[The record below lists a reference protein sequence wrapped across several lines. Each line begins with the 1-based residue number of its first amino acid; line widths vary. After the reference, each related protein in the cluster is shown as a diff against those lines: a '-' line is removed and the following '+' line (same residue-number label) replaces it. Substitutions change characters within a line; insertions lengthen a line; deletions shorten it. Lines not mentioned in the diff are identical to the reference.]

1 MDIAE
6 LLINYKHNVAS
17 KYLPVRGDQ
26 IGTRVF
32 EMEKYYLSTKIDG
45 HLCFIYKEGNNISI
59 LNHNN
64 KPFDRTELNKELESI
79 LKDQEGLFVGEIH
92 LHHEN
97 KRTRSYDLTK
107 EISND
112 KSDIRIAIFDI
123 LKLKD
128 KEFQSNDWNNKKN
141 ILSEIFPKSGII
153 FYLDEVELSSRKDI
167 ELEFQK
173 RAIDLNLEGVVV
185 RGESGPVFKIK
196 QYLSFD
202 LVVLGYV
209 NGHANDFSL
218 LKEILIGVMID
229 KNKFLSVGI
238 VVNGFTVS
246 DRETLSVDFEKI
258 KVESDSIQVSNS
270 KLPFTMIE
278 PKYIVE
284 IESTDIITSNSD
296 GFIKRPLLIFNNNFL
311 LDKYSNSISLTTP
324 VFKKFRQDKKVNEK
338 DVGLNQITRVVDIID
353 KVEEESNKSSSEIIK
368 REVYVKITKGF
379 KMVKKFLVWD
389 TKAVL
394 NDYPKYVFY
403 KIDYSPTRKDK
414 MKRDIKVSNDEEQ
427 IMKIFDTEI
436 ETDIK
441 SGWEKI

>member
-26 IGTRVF
+26 IGIRIF

-123 LKLKD
+123 LRLKD

-167 ELEFQK
+167 EVEFQK

-246 DRETLSVDFEKI
+246 DRETLSLDFEKI

-324 VFKKFRQDKKVNEK
+324 VFKKFRQDKKVNQK

-353 KVEEESNKSSSEIIK
+353 KVEEESNKSSSELIK

>member
-123 LKLKD
+123 LRLKD

-167 ELEFQK
+167 EVEFQK

-246 DRETLSVDFEKI
+246 DRETLSLDFEKI

-353 KVEEESNKSSSEIIK
+353 KVEEESNKSSSELIK
-368 REVYVKITKGF
+368 RDVYVKITKGF

>member
-64 KPFDRTELNKELESI
+64 KPFDRAELNKELESI

-123 LKLKD
+123 LRLKD

-167 ELEFQK
+167 EVEFQK

-353 KVEEESNKSSSEIIK
+353 KVEEESNKSSSELIK
-368 REVYVKITKGF
+368 RDVYVKITKGF

>member
-17 KYLPVRGDQ
+17 KYLPIRGDQ

-123 LKLKD
+123 LRLKD

-167 ELEFQK
+167 EVEFQK

-353 KVEEESNKSSSEIIK
+353 KVEEESNKSSSELIK
-368 REVYVKITKGF
+368 RDVYVKITKGF

>member
-17 KYLPVRGDQ
+17 KYLPIRGDQ
-26 IGTRVF
+26 LGTRVF

-123 LKLKD
+123 LRLKD

-167 ELEFQK
+167 EVEFQK

-353 KVEEESNKSSSEIIK
+353 KVEEESNKSSSELIK
-368 REVYVKITKGF
+368 RDVYVKITKGF

-394 NDYPKYVFY
+394 NDYPKYVF
-403 KIDYSPTRKDK
+403 
-414 MKRDIKVSNDEEQ
+414 
-427 IMKIFDTEI
+427 
-436 ETDIK
+436 
-441 SGWEKI
+441 

>member
-167 ELEFQK
+167 EVEFQK

-296 GFIKRPLLIFNNNFL
+296 GFIKRPLLIYNNNFL

-353 KVEEESNKSSSEIIK
+353 KVEEESNKSSSELIK
-368 REVYVKITKGF
+368 RDVYVKITKGF

>member
-26 IGTRVF
+26 IGTKVF

-45 HLCFIYKEGNNISI
+45 HLCFIFKEGNNISI

-64 KPFDRTELNKELESI
+64 KPFDRTELNKELVSI

-92 LHHEN
+92 LHREN

-107 EISND
+107 EISNG

-128 KEFQSNDWNNKKN
+128 KEFLSNDWNNKKN

-153 FYLDEVELSSRKDI
+153 FYLDELELNSRKDV
-167 ELEFQK
+167 EVEFKK
-173 RAIDLNLEGVVV
+173 RAIDLNEEGVVV

-196 QYLSFD
+196 EYLSFD

-218 LKEILIGVMID
+218 LKEILIGVMVE
-229 KNKFLSVGI
+229 KNKFLAVGI

-246 DRETLSVDFEKI
+246 ERESLSIDFEKI

-284 IESTDIITSNSD
+284 VESTDIITSNSD

-353 KVEEESNKSSSEIIK
+353 KVEEENNKSTSELMK

-379 KMVKKFLVWD
+379 KMVKKFLIWD
-389 TKAVL
+389 TKAEL
-394 NDYPKYVFY
+394 DEYPKYVFY
-403 KIDYSPTRKDK
+403 KIDYSPSRKDK

>member
-1 MDIAE
+1 M
-6 LLINYKHNVAS
+6 
-17 KYLPVRGDQ
+17 
-26 IGTRVF
+26 
-32 EMEKYYLSTKIDG
+32 
-45 HLCFIYKEGNNISI
+45 
-59 LNHNN
+59 
-64 KPFDRTELNKELESI
+64 
-79 LKDQEGLFVGEIH
+79 
-92 LHHEN
+92 
-97 KRTRSYDLTK
+97 
-107 EISND
+107 
-112 KSDIRIAIFDI
+112 
-123 LKLKD
+123 KD

-167 ELEFQK
+167 EVEFQK

-353 KVEEESNKSSSEIIK
+353 KVEEESNKSSSELIK
-368 REVYVKITKGF
+368 RDVYVKITKGF

-436 ETDIK
+436 
-441 SGWEKI
+441 SLSSLLL

>member
-64 KPFDRTELNKELESI
+64 KPFDRAELNKELESI

-123 LKLKD
+123 LRLKD

-167 ELEFQK
+167 EVEFQK

-246 DRETLSVDFEKI
+246 DRETLSLDFEKI

-353 KVEEESNKSSSEIIK
+353 KVEEESNKSSSELIK
-368 REVYVKITKGF
+368 RDVYVKITKGF

>member
-17 KYLPVRGDQ
+17 KYLPIRGDQ

-64 KPFDRTELNKELESI
+64 KPFDRAELNKELESI

-123 LKLKD
+123 LRLKD

-167 ELEFQK
+167 EVEFQK

-353 KVEEESNKSSSEIIK
+353 KVEEESNKSSSELIK
-368 REVYVKITKGF
+368 RDVYVKITKGF

>member
-17 KYLPVRGDQ
+17 KYLPIRGDQ

-123 LKLKD
+123 LRLKD

-167 ELEFQK
+167 EVEFQK

-338 DVGLNQITRVVDIID
+338 DVGLNQIKRVVDIID
-353 KVEEESNKSSSEIIK
+353 KVEEESNKSSSELIK
-368 REVYVKITKGF
+368 RDVYVKITKGF

>member
-45 HLCFIYKEGNNISI
+45 HLCFIFKEGNNISI
-59 LNHNN
+59 LSHNN

-128 KEFQSNDWNNKKN
+128 KEFPSNDWNNKKN

-153 FYLDEVELSSRKDI
+153 FYLDEVELNSRKDI
-167 ELEFQK
+167 EVEFQK

-246 DRETLSVDFEKI
+246 ERETLSVDFEKI

-338 DVGLNQITRVVDIID
+338 DIGLNQITRVVDIID
-353 KVEEESNKSSSEIIK
+353 KVEEENNKSASELIK

-403 KIDYSPTRKDK
+403 KIDYSPSRKDK

-427 IMKIFDTEI
+427 IMKIFDAEI

>member
-64 KPFDRTELNKELESI
+64 KPFDRAELNKELESI

-123 LKLKD
+123 LRLKD

-167 ELEFQK
+167 EVEFQK

-353 KVEEESNKSSSEIIK
+353 KGEEESNKSSSELIK
-368 REVYVKITKGF
+368 RDVYVKITKGF

>member
-123 LKLKD
+123 LRLKD

-167 ELEFQK
+167 EVEFQK

-353 KVEEESNKSSSEIIK
+353 KVEEESNKSSSELIK
-368 REVYVKITKGF
+368 RDVYVKITKGF

>member
-123 LKLKD
+123 LRLKD

-167 ELEFQK
+167 EVEFQK

-338 DVGLNQITRVVDIID
+338 DVGSL
-353 KVEEESNKSSSEIIK
+353 SSAH
-368 REVYVKITKGF
+368 
-379 KMVKKFLVWD
+379 LW
-389 TKAVL
+389 
-394 NDYPKYVFY
+394 
-403 KIDYSPTRKDK
+403 
-414 MKRDIKVSNDEEQ
+414 
-427 IMKIFDTEI
+427 IF
-436 ETDIK
+436 ET
-441 SGWEKI
+441 